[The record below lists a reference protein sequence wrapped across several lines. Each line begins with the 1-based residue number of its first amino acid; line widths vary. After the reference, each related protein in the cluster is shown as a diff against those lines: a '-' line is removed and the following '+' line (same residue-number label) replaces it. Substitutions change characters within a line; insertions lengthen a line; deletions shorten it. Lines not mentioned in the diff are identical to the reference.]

1 MLGCRSPQ
9 LSFFDAQ
16 SLPHCVPADSF
27 YGRMAAVS
35 DVLFPD
41 EDLAMMYCPDN
52 GRPSLPPS
60 LMNGVSLLQ
69 FYDNVSDEE
78 AVARTKFDMRWK
90 VALDLPL
97 DFPGFHPTT
106 LTKYRNRVVENE
118 QERYAFDRFI
128 TVARAAGFI
137 PDRVTLLTDTTSVKG
152 AGAVQDTYT
161 LLRKGMRKLLK
172 AAGFHL
178 PNKRQ
183 GFSRQVQAL
192 LERYVDRDC
201 KADIDWADPQQRA
214 AELQVLFEDAEAVLE
229 LVTCEA
235 QTDDEVRYLG
245 WLLTKILGDDL
256 VVDDQGQAQIGQ
268 GTATDRTISITDPE
282 MRHGRK
288 SEARLFNGFKA
299 SVSTDQ
305 HSELILD
312 IADVTASGSD
322 GAHLLPI
329 IKRVEAQ
336 TGVTVERAIGDG
348 AYGSGKNRAACD
360 NYPGHAVDLVSPLA
374 QPSDPEVD
382 KSAFDID
389 LDTLTATCPQGHTVT
404 GQRAGKQDGQQL
416 WLFAFPRATCEACP
430 LFKRCVR
437 SKKTGRTV
445 RTRAY
450 ETFLQ
455 AARLRQQTEEF
466 DLLYRLRAAVER
478 KIAELAQHGL
488 RETRYLG
495 EPKRQLQ
502 RLWTG
507 AAMNLRRLFY
517 LAEAQK
523 VDLVLLL
530 SHLPPSMARWAAA

>member
-1 MLGCRSPQ
+1 MLGRRSPQ

-16 SLPHCVPADSF
+16 SLPHCVPTDSF

-41 EDLAMMYCPDN
+41 EDLAMMYSPDN

-60 LMNGVSLLQ
+60 LMNGVLLLQ

-90 VALDLPL
+90 VALKLAI
-97 DFPGFHPTT
+97 DFPGFHPTS
-106 LTKYRNRVVENE
+106 LTKYRNRLLKNE

-128 TVARAAGFI
+128 TVAREAGFI
-137 PDRVTLLTDTTSVKG
+137 PDRVTLLTDTTNVKG

-183 GFSRQVQAL
+183 GLSSQTQTL
-192 LERYVDRDC
+192 LERYVDQDR
-201 KADIDWADPQQRA
+201 KADIDWADSQQRA

-229 LVTCEA
+229 LAAE
-235 QTDDEVRYLG
+235 QIDDDEVRYWG

-268 GTATDRTISITDPE
+268 GTAKGRIISTTDPK

-288 SEARLFNGFKA
+288 SGARLFNGFKA

-305 HSELILD
+305 HSEMILD

-329 IKRVEAQ
+329 IERVEAQ
-336 TGVTVERAIGDG
+336 ADVIVERAIGDG

-382 KSAFDID
+382 KSAFHID
-389 LDTLTATCPQGHTVT
+389 LEAQTATCPQGHMVT
-404 GQRAGKQDGQQL
+404 GQRAGKQGEQQM
-416 WLFAFPRATCEACP
+416 WLYTFPRATCETCP
-430 LFKRCVR
+430 LFERCVR

-450 ETFLQ
+450 EAYLQ
-455 AARLRQQTEEF
+455 AARLRQQTDEF

-478 KIAELAQHGL
+478 KIAELAQRGL
-488 RETRYLG
+488 RETRYIG

-507 AAMNLRRLFY
+507 AAINLRRLFC
-517 LAEAQK
+517 LAELQK
-523 VDLVLLL
+523 VDLELLL
-530 SHLPPSMARWAAA
+530 SHLPPPKMGWTAA